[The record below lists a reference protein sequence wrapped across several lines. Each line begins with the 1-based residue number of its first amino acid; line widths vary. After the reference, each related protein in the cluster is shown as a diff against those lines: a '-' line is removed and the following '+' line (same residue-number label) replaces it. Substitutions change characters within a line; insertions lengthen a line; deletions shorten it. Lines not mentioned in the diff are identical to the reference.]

1 MASQLCSIPHYF
13 TPEITLTMPD
23 PHSHSSHCLR
33 LPDSSCR
40 PENSWLIPG
49 KGATSWPEL
58 FLCPL
63 PHLCLGGDPG
73 VTCHLLARVQVG
85 GVFHTKS
92 KRWLLLRNYG
102 LIFIRRRCYKLLRI
116 LQLPMH
122 CLCGAIILAI
132 FRAISARC
140 WGKKRFWILQFEPK
154 RASNLFL

>member
-1 MASQLCSIPHYF
+1 MLNPSLFH
-13 TPEITLTMPD
+13 TRN
-23 PHSHSSHCLR
+23 HSHHARPSPSLSSHCLR

-40 PENSWLIPG
+40 PEDSWLIPG
-49 KGATSWPEL
+49 EGATSWPEL

-102 LIFIRRRCYKLLRI
+102 L
-116 LQLPMH
+116 QQ
-122 CLCGAIILAI
+122 GQ
-132 FRAISARC
+132 SD
-140 WGKKRFWILQFEPK
+140 
-154 RASNLFL
+154 